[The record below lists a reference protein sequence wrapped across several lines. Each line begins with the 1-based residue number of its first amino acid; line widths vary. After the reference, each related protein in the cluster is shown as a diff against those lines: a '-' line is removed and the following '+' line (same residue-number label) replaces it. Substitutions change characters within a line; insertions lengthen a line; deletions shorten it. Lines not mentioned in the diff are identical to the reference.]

1 MVMTLWEWAKSFFS
15 ASSPE
20 PRDALKLGANS
31 ESELSSSL
39 RRLRIGQKG
48 WITLER
54 AASLFSPMEE
64 TQYAFGEM
72 DDGGKRN
79 LSEFAALIEHRS
91 SFEFMPVEKR
101 LYFTRKAT

>member
-1 MVMTLWEWAKSFFS
+1 MTLWEWVKSLFS

-31 ESELSSSL
+31 KSELSSSL

-54 AASLFSPMEE
+54 AASLFSPMED
-64 TQYAFGEM
+64 QYAFGEL
-72 DDGGKRN
+72 DV
-79 LSEFAALIEHRS
+79 SEFAALIEHRS
-91 SFEFMPVEKR
+91 SFELMAVEKR

>member
-1 MVMTLWEWAKSFFS
+1 MVMTLWEWVKSFFS

-20 PRDALKLGANS
+20 PSDALKLGANS
-31 ESELSSSL
+31 KSELSSSL

-54 AASLFSPMEE
+54 AASLFSPMED
-64 TQYAFGEM
+64 QYAFGEL
-72 DDGGKRN
+72 DDEGKRN

>member
-1 MVMTLWEWAKSFFS
+1 MVVTLWEWVKSFFS

-20 PRDALKLGANS
+20 PPDALKLGANS

-54 AASLFSPMEE
+54 AASLFSPMED
-64 TQYAFGEM
+64 QYAFGEL
-72 DDGGKRN
+72 DDKGKRN